1 MRYDRPLPVP
11 LRPDLDHARE
21 ANHVAD
27 GVRGRPRCRACPCW
41 LEIAACEKFWAD
53 ARARLGRMY
62 WLTDRDLDEIEALLA
77 NAAPTARPSAHPVR
91 GPHQPLQHFRPR

>member
-21 ANHVAD
+21 AAMTLD
-27 GVRGRPRCRACPCW
+27 RPRPG
-41 LEIAACEKFWAD
+41 EIAACEKFWAD
-53 ARARLGRMY
+53 ARARLGRLY